1 MFTILWYSLGRSRGQ
16 ILGWGLA
23 LAILG
28 GYLVG
33 FYDTLAEQKEA
44 LEQLLRSYPP
54 ELMAFFGNFNQMFTP
69 QGYLHVEFFSY
80 MPLILG
86 IYAVLAGSGLLAGD
100 EESGTLDLLMA
111 YPLSRTAFYLGRLAA
126 FATTTFLILLV
137 TWVGFAV
144 VVPGTTMD
152 VTPLDLAAPF
162 LSLFIF
168 LMLFG
173 FLALLLSMLLP
184 SRRFAAMAGGMLLVA
199 SFFISSLA
207 RIDDNLVKVAEYS
220 PFNYYQG
227 GEAIIGLDWGWI
239 GGLLGFALLFALLA
253 WWRFERRDIRVGGEG
268 GWGVSLPA
276 FLKRRR
282 FRSERLSSQL

>member
-1 MFTILWYSLGRSRGQ
+1 MFTIFWYSLGRSRGQ

-23 LAILG
+23 LAVLG

-33 FYDTLAEQKEA
+33 FYDTLAAQQET
-44 LEQLLRSYPP
+44 LEQLLASYPP
-54 ELMAFFGNFNQMFTP
+54 ELMAFFGDMTEMFTP

-100 EESGTLDLLMA
+100 EESGTLDLLMSH
-111 YPLSRTAFYLGRLAA
+111 PLSRTALYLGRLAA
-126 FATTTFLILLV
+126 FEVTTFLILLV
-137 TWVGFAV
+137 TWAGFAL
-144 VVPGTTMD
+144 VVPGTTME
-152 VTPLDLAAPF
+152 VSPLEIAAPF

-168 LMLFG
+168 LTLFG
-173 FLALLLSMLLP
+173 MLALFLSMVLP
-184 SRRFAAMAGGMLLVA
+184 SRRFAAMTGGMLLVA

-207 RIDDNLVKVAEYS
+207 RIDENLEAAARYS

-227 GEAIIGLDWGWI
+227 GEAIGGLEWGWI
-239 GGLLGFALLFALLA
+239 AGLLGFAVLFALLA

-276 FLKRRR
+276 FLKRRPAWPG
-282 FRSERLSSQL
+282 RS